1 MQGSGVRVMN
11 AFAGPLEQDWHDQVL
26 PPKVTPDRLAREIV
40 GALQG
45 GQQDVYIGD
54 VARDVAERFEDDAKL
69 LEMELAG
76 GGQ

>member
-1 MQGSGVRVMN
+1 
-11 AFAGPLEQDWHDQVL
+11 
-26 PPKVTPDRLAREIV
+26 V

>member
-1 MQGSGVRVMN
+1 M
-11 AFAGPLEQDWHDQVL
+11 
-26 PPKVTPDRLAREIV
+26 V
-40 GALQG
+40 GGLQG

-76 GGQ
+76 DGQ

>member
-1 MQGSGVRVMN
+1 M
-11 AFAGPLEQDWHDQVL
+11 L
-26 PPKVTPDRLAREIV
+26 PPKVTPNRLARDIV
-40 GALQG
+40 AGLLA
-45 GQQDVYIGD
+45 GQQDLYIGD